1 MTFEIKDIILGR
13 GKEEWGAEPGKDYFV
28 IKLGERI

>member
-1 MTFEIKDIILGR
+1 MTFKITEIKCGG

-28 IKLGERI
+28 IKLGERV